1 MVYFPAQKT
10 RRLLFGSR
18 IERQDMSLKTS
29 LREQSTL
36 PNAVA
41 PDWSLGWRYER
52 VRRADGREEEVRI
65 PLTPAEA
72 LHPKEGYIMPVRT
85 FHDRLTDDLCY
96 MLRAHCEQQP
106 DVVVFHDLVFTWDQP
121 AVGDYAPDIAVV
133 RNVRDRDADRG
144 TFVVALEGTRPSLI
158 IEITSPSTRETDRV
172 KKVKDYALV
181 GVEEYIYI
189 DHTTRR
195 GKEIW
200 EIAGFRLDGD
210 RYLPMLPDE
219 DGAYF
224 CETVGLR
231 IGLEDGRVWLEDA
244 NTGEELLTAQQVSA
258 ARDAEVARA
267 NAEAARAAA
276 EAERAN
282 AEAARANAE
291 AEARKAAEA
300 RAAEL
305 EAIIAA
311 LQQKA

>member
-1 MVYFPAQKT
+1 M
-10 RRLLFGSR
+10 SR
-18 IERQDMSLKTS
+18 TTVI
-29 LREQSTL
+29 REQDAPPPS
-36 PNAVA
+36 VQ

-52 VRRADGREEEVRI
+52 GRRADGREEDVRI

-72 LHPKEGYIMPVRT
+72 LHPKEGYIIPVRT
-85 FHDRLTDDLCY
+85 LHDRLTDDLCY

-121 AVGDYAPDIAVV
+121 AVGDYAPDVAVV
-133 RNVRDRDADRG
+133 PNVRDHHADRV
-144 TFVVALEGTRPSLI
+144 TFDVAVEGTRPSLI

-181 GVEEYIYI
+181 GVQEYIYI

-231 IGLEDGRVWLEDA
+231 IGLEEGRVWLEDA
-244 NTGEELLTAQQVSA
+244 NSGEDLLTAQQVSA
-258 ARDAEVARA
+258 ARDAE
-267 NAEAARAAA
+267 AARADAEAMRATA

-282 AEAARANAE
+282 AET
-291 AEARKAAEA
+291 EARKAAEA